1 MTRMTIDR
9 YYYYF
14 KNFNVE
20 QKKKNGT
27 SIEDNY
33 AFVGTGKIRR
43 MFWNSVI
50 TNDNVLK
57 FFLMGVMRFVLL
69 FGA

>member
-1 MTRMTIDR
+1 MS
-9 YYYYF
+9 
-14 KNFNVE
+14 E
-20 QKKKNGT
+20 QKKNST

-33 AFVGTGKIRR
+33 AFDGTGKIRR

-50 TNDNVLK
+50 SNDNDLK
-57 FFLMGVMRFVLL
+57 FFLMGVMRFVVL